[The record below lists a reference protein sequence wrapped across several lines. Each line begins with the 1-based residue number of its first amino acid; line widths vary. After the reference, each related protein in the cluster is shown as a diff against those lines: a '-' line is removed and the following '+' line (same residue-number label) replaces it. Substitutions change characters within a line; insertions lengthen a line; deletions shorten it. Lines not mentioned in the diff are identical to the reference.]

1 MDCHIGKPASVAH
14 KEAIPSHLMSS
25 MPTSRAIGA
34 YQKHATDPVEERVNN
49 FAPLVKKL
57 AYHLVARL
65 PASVEVNDLI
75 QAGLIGLMDAARNFD
90 PTAGV
95 LFETYATQRIRGAM
109 LDELREA
116 DWLPRQLRRSMRDIE
131 AALVKL
137 EHKLG
142 RAANES
148 EVADA
153 MNLSLADYQELLA
166 DCRGHQL
173 IYYDDH
179 DSEDDSR
186 SALDAMAAD
195 HKSDPLNEIDDNAFR
210 QVLIDGIASLPE
222 REKMVMALYYEQELN
237 LKEIGAVLNVSESRV
252 CQLHSQA
259 VARLRVKLRDWTQK

>member
-1 MDCHIGKPASVAH
+1 
-14 KEAIPSHLMSS
+14 MSS
-25 MPTSRAIGA
+25 SRAIGA
-34 YQKHATDPVEERVNN
+34 YRQHAADPVEQRVADY
-49 FAPLVKKL
+49 APLVKKL
-57 AYHLVARL
+57 AYHMVAKL
-65 PASVEVNDLI
+65 PASVEVDDLI

-90 PTAGV
+90 PLAGV
-95 LFETYATQRIRGAM
+95 QFETYATQRIRGAM

-131 AALVKL
+131 KAISKV

-142 RAANES
+142 RAPSES
-148 EVADA
+148 EVAEA
-153 MNLSLADYQELLA
+153 MGLPLAEYQALLA

-179 DSEDDSR
+179 DGEDEGRSPLDS
-186 SALDAMAAD
+186 LAAD
-195 HKSDPLNEIDDNAFR
+195 DNADPLNELDDNDFR
-210 QVLIDGIASLPE
+210 RVLIEGVEQLPE

-259 VARLRVKLRDWTQK
+259 VARLRARLSDWTRK